1 MNFYK
6 IDSRH
11 KVTQVLDNL
20 ALNLI
25 DNWNFEKPV
34 QILFKE
40 YKNPRTLSQNA
51 LVHVWFAEI
60 AKAMKLKGFTYTHC
74 EHEYHCD
81 LHSASD
87 DEIDNGDVVC
97 NCDPTVEQ
105 RYLSDDDIK
114 LMLKHKF
121 LGVKD
126 IVRGKLVI
134 KDQLVSTKKLD
145 KGEMMRFLDE
155 VYGWAFD
162 RGIQLKTPEDSEYM
176 KLRRKQDA

>member
-11 KVTQVLDNL
+11 KVKQVLDNL

-60 AKAMKLKGFTYTHC
+60 AKAMKLKGFTYVQ
-74 EHEYHCD
+74 
-81 LHSASD
+81 
-87 DEIDNGDVVC
+87 DNQ
-97 NCDPTVEQ
+97 TL
-105 RYLSDDDIK
+105 YLSEDDVK
-114 LMLKHKF
+114 LMLKDKF
-121 LGVKD
+121 LGYRD
-126 IVRGKLVI
+126 IVRGKMVI

>member
-11 KVTQVLDNL
+11 KVKQVLDNL

-60 AKAMKLKGFTYTHC
+60 AKAMKLKGFTYVQ
-74 EHEYHCD
+74 
-81 LHSASD
+81 
-87 DEIDNGDVVC
+87 DN
-97 NCDPTVEQ
+97 Q
-105 RYLSDDDIK
+105 ALYLSEDDVK
-114 LMLKHKF
+114 LMLKDKF
-121 LGVKD
+121 LGYRD
-126 IVRGKLVI
+126 IVRGKMVI